1 MPLTFAHPAA
11 ILPFSRQSKYIHF
24 SALVF
29 GSMAP
34 DFEYFL
40 RGRPIGEI
48 GHSLTGFF
56 TFNLPLVILLYL
68 IYRACIQQH
77 LINHLPVCLQYT
89 ANQRTSK
96 SKLFNVMVFSYS
108 ALFGM
113 LTHVVWDSFTHK
125 NGFMVTQISILAEI
139 MPLFGLQIP
148 LYKYLQHGSTLVGIT
163 LIICYVSYRAA
174 NQPKKS
180 LPSIQPK
187 QKLIFW
193 LQVLGLAFFYV
204 CIWYLINE
212 VSLRSY
218 GVWVVRFIDSSF
230 LSLLTICLLQTSRQ
244 NNITVKGLP

>member
-1 MPLTFAHPAA
+1 MPLTIAHPAA

-24 SALVF
+24 SAVVL

-40 RGRPIGEI
+40 RGRPVGEI
-48 GHSLTGFF
+48 GHSFTGFF
-56 TFNLPLVILLYL
+56 TFNLPLF
-68 IYRACIQQH
+68 
-77 LINHLPVCLQYT
+77 LQDT

-125 NGFMVTQISILAEI
+125 NGFIVTQVSILAEI

-163 LIICYVSYRAA
+163 LIIGYVYYRAA

>member
-24 SALVF
+24 SALVL

-48 GHSLTGFF
+48 GHSVTGFF
-56 TFNLPLVILLYL
+56 TFNLPLVILVYQ
-68 IYRACIQQH
+68 IYRAFVQQH
-77 LINHLPVCLQYT
+77 LINHLPVCLQDT
-89 ANQRTSK
+89 TNQRTSK
-96 SKLFNVMVFSYS
+96 SKLLNAMVFSYS

-113 LTHVVWDSFTHK
+113 LTHVFWDSFTHK
-125 NGFMVTQISILAEI
+125 NGFMVTQVSILAEI
-139 MPLFGLQIP
+139 KPLFGLQIP
-148 LYKYLQHGSTLVGIT
+148 FYKYLQHGSTLVGIT
-163 LIICYVSYRAA
+163 LIICYVYYRVA

-193 LQVLGLAFFYV
+193 IQVIGLAFFYV
-204 CIWYLINE
+204 CIWDFINE

-244 NNITVKGLP
+244 INITVKGLP